1 MIGCQSCA
9 QEILSGAG
17 IRSTTSES
25 VFFAEEN
32 SRAARWTSAV
42 CPEENSSCA
51 VQRWDACLHRI
62 NGVMRHR
69 TLLPIRLNGGGATI
83 RLTNGNVACLNQRC
97 KCSPVA
103 YDQRYSGSLCGR
115 ISTR

>member
-25 VFFAEEN
+25 AFFAEEN
-32 SRAARWTSAV
+32 SKAGRWTSAG

-51 VQRWDACLHRI
+51 VPRWDACLHRI
-62 NGVMRHR
+62 NGVTPHHR
-69 TLLPIRLNGGGATI
+69 LLLTRLKGGGVTI

-97 KCSPVA
+97 ECSPVA
-103 YDQRYSGSLCGR
+103 YDQ
-115 ISTR
+115 

>member
-9 QEILSGAG
+9 PEILSGAG

-25 VFFAEEN
+25 ASFAEEN

-62 NGVMRHR
+62 NGVMRPR
-69 TLLPIRLNGGGATI
+69 TLLLTRLKDDGVTI
-83 RLTNGNVACLNQRC
+83 RLTSGNVGCLNQRC
-97 KCSPVA
+97 ECSPVA
-103 YDQRYSGSLCGR
+103 YDQRYSGSVCGR
-115 ISTR
+115 ISAR